1 MYAFRQAT
9 DNDYDFLFALH
20 RTTMREYIEPI
31 WGWHEDW
38 QEEYFRKKFDPRK
51 RQIIV
56 VNGEDAGVLVVEE
69 RLNEIYIGLIE
80 LLPKFQGSGVGTAI
94 LNDLKNKA
102 AGQNAHLSLHVLNT
116 NIKARRLYERFGF
129 RAIYEESSRIL
140 MTYVP
145 EPSRP

>member
-1 MYAFRQAT
+1 MYAFRQAV
-9 DNDYDFLFALH
+9 DSDYDFLFALH
-20 RTTMREYIEPI
+20 RATMREYIEPI

-38 QEEYFRKKFDPRK
+38 QEEYFRKKFEPQK

-56 VNGEDAGVLVVEE
+56 VDGEDAGVLVVEE
-69 RLNEIYIGLIE
+69 RPNEIYLGLIE
-80 LLPKFQGSGVGTAI
+80 LLPRFQGCGVGTSI

-102 AGQNAHLSLHVLNT
+102 AQQKVRLSLHVLST
-116 NIKARRLYERFGF
+116 NIKARRLYEGIGF

-145 EPSRP
+145 EPARP

>member
-1 MYAFRQAT
+1 MYAFRQAV
-9 DNDYDFLFALH
+9 DSDYDFLFALH
-20 RTTMREYIEPI
+20 RATMREYIEPI

-38 QEEYFRKKFDPRK
+38 QEEYFRKKFEPQK

-56 VNGEDAGVLVVEE
+56 VDGEDAGVLVVEE
-69 RLNEIYIGLIE
+69 RPNEIYLGLIE
-80 LLPKFQGSGVGTAI
+80 LLPRFQGCGVGTSI

-102 AGQNAHLSLHVLNT
+102 AQQKVRLSLHVLST
-116 NIKARRLYERFGF
+116 NIKARRLYEGIGF

>member
-1 MYAFRQAT
+1 MYAFRQAV
-9 DNDYDFLFALH
+9 DSDYDFLFALH
-20 RTTMREYIEPI
+20 RATMREYIEPI

-38 QEEYFRKKFDPRK
+38 QEEYFRKKFEPQK

-56 VNGEDAGVLVVEE
+56 VDGEDAGVLVVEE
-69 RLNEIYIGLIE
+69 RPNEIYLGLIE
-80 LLPKFQGSGVGTAI
+80 LLPRFQGCGVGTSI

-102 AGQNAHLSLHVLNT
+102 AQQKVRLSLHVLST

-145 EPSRP
+145 EPARP

>member
-1 MYAFRQAT
+1 MYGFRQAV
-9 DNDYDFLFALH
+9 DSDYDFLFALH
-20 RTTMREYIEPI
+20 RATMREYIEPI

-38 QEEYFRKKFDPRK
+38 QEEYFRKKFEPQK

-56 VNGEDAGVLVVEE
+56 VDGEDAGVLVVEE
-69 RLNEIYIGLIE
+69 RPNEIYLGLIE
-80 LLPKFQGSGVGTAI
+80 LLPRFQGCGVGTSI

-102 AGQNAHLSLHVLNT
+102 AQQKVRLSLHVLST

>member
-1 MYAFRQAT
+1 MYGFRQAV
-9 DNDYDFLFALH
+9 DSDYDFLFALH
-20 RTTMREYIEPI
+20 RATMREYIEPI

-38 QEEYFRKKFDPRK
+38 QEEYFRKKFEPQK

-56 VNGEDAGVLVVEE
+56 VDGEDAGVLVVEE
-69 RLNEIYIGLIE
+69 RPNEIYLGLIE
-80 LLPKFQGSGVGTAI
+80 LLPRFQGCGVGTSI

-102 AGQNAHLSLHVLNT
+102 AQQKVRLSLHVLST

-145 EPSRP
+145 EPARP

>member
-1 MYAFRQAT
+1 MYAFRQAV
-9 DNDYDFLFALH
+9 DSDYDFLFALH
-20 RTTMREYIEPI
+20 RATMREYIEPI

-38 QEEYFRKKFDPRK
+38 QEEYFRKKFEPQK

-56 VNGEDAGVLVVEE
+56 VDGEDAGVLVVEE
-69 RLNEIYIGLIE
+69 RPNEIYLGLIE
-80 LLPKFQGSGVGTAI
+80 LLPRFQGCGVGTSI

-102 AGQNAHLSLHVLNT
+102 AQQKVRLSLHVLST
-116 NIKARRLYERFGF
+116 NIKARRLYKRFGF

-145 EPSRP
+145 EPARP